1 MDFLKKGI
9 DKEIFW
15 VSIVLAAVFVFL
27 TILLPEQASAAFN
40 AAMGFLTAYFG
51 WAYLLSVVLFLV
63 FCLALALSKFGR
75 IKLGKVDEKPEY
87 STIAWFSM
95 LFSAGMGIGLVF
107 WGIAEPIFHFGGPPV
122 GEAGTA
128 LAAEQAM
135 RITFFHWGLH
145 AWAIYIVVGMALAY
159 FCYRKGKP
167 FLISSTFAPILGDNG
182 TRGGVGKAI
191 DILAVI
197 ATVFGVATSLG
208 LGAMQITTG
217 LYLMYGIPDVIL
229 TTMLVIVVFTV
240 LFTISVVTG
249 INKGIKYLSYT
260 NMTLSVIFLLF
271 FLFFGPTRFLLN
283 LFVTTIGGYIQNLI
297 PMSLF
302 ADPFGIVAAHTGWDW
317 LGGWTIF
324 YWAWWIAWAPF
335 VGSFIARISRGRTV
349 RELVVG
355 ALIAPVFMSFIWL
368 TVSGGSAIYID
379 LFGPGGITEAVFADV
394 ASAFFVTLGHFPVPA
409 LFSFLATLMIA
420 TYFITSADSA
430 TLVSA
435 MLTSGGE
442 VNPDIKLR
450 IVWGIIKGATAAVL
464 LYVGG
469 LQALQTA
476 SIVAAFPFMI
486 IMLFMMYSLYKAF
499 AQEKEI

>member
-15 VSIVLAAVFVFL
+15 VSVVLAAVFVFL
-27 TILLPEQASAAFN
+27 TVLLPEQASAAFN

-51 WAYLLSVVLFLV
+51 WAYLLSVVLFLA
-63 FCLALALSKFGR
+63 FCLAIALSKFGS
-75 IKLGKVDEKPEY
+75 IKLGKDDEKPEY

-122 GEAGTA
+122 GEAGTI

-145 AWAIYIVVGMALAY
+145 AWGIFIVVGMALAY
-159 FCYRKGKP
+159 FSFRKGQL
-167 FLISSTFAPILGDNG
+167 FLISSTLAPILGENG
-182 TRGGVGKAI
+182 TRGGVGKAV
-191 DILAVI
+191 DILAVF
-197 ATVFGVATSLG
+197 ATIFGVATSLG
-208 LGAMQITTG
+208 LGALQITAG
-217 LYLMYGIPDVIL
+217 LHLTYGIPDGML
-229 TTMLVIVVFTV
+229 TTMLIIVVITV
-240 LFTISVVTG
+240 LFIISVVTG
-249 INKGIKYLSYT
+249 IGKGIKYVSYT
-260 NMTLSVIFLLF
+260 NMILSVIFLLF
-271 FLFFGPTRFLLN
+271 FLFFGPTKFLLN
-283 LFVTTIGGYIQNLI
+283 LFVTMFGDYIQNVAQ
-297 PMSLF
+297 MGFF
-302 ADPFGIVAAHTGWDW
+302 ADPFGGVAEHVGFDW
-317 LGGWTIF
+317 IGSWTVF

-355 ALIAPVFMSFIWL
+355 ALIAPVVMSFMWL
-368 TVSGGSAIYID
+368 TVFGGSAIYIE
-379 LFGPGGITEAVFADV
+379 LFGLGGITEAVFADV
-394 ASAFFVTLGHFPVPA
+394 ASAFFVTLGHFPAPA
-409 LFSFLATLMIA
+409 LFSFLATLMIS

-442 VNPDIKLR
+442 VNPKAELKIL
-450 IVWGIIKGATAAVL
+450 WGVIKGATAAVL

-469 LQALQTA
+469 LSALQTA

-499 AQEKEI
+499 VQEKQI